1 MGGANAFLSGSADH
15 VCGIPRLPAGDG
27 AYSSLLLAS
36 SSDLERIMANP
47 IFAKKADKS
56 LAKAIKTAMKDG
68 ALSASEL
75 RDLIVAALDP
85 ATKKTVLPSVD
96 DVEYRDLRRFMR
108 KEKRLTTFDRV
119 ALEAFLALVY
129 PLKGPFTFPG
139 DVTSLE
145 GADPKGSGQCAALV
159 QTTIPIG
166 LTKTWREGIRVQGN
180 GAVIKKGTAVA
191 TFVDGYYPNNDHDNH
206 VAYYLEQDLSG
217 VTVID
222 QWLGKGVSSRLMRF
236 GLKRSDGLY
245 HDPSNNGAALSV
257 IMTK

>member
-1 MGGANAFLSGSADH
+1 
-15 VCGIPRLPAGDG
+15 
-27 AYSSLLLAS
+27 
-36 SSDLERIMANP
+36 MANP

-56 LAKAIKTAMKDG
+56 VAKAIKTAMKDG
-68 ALSASEL
+68 DLSASDL

-85 ATKKTVLPSVD
+85 ATKKTILPSLD

-108 KEKRLTTFDRV
+108 KEKRLSTFDRV
-119 ALEAFLALVY
+119 ALEAFLDLVY
-129 PLKGPFTFPG
+129 PLKGPFIFPG
-139 DVTSLE
+139 DVTTLE

-166 LTKTWREGIRVQGN
+166 LTKTWREGIRVRGN

-206 VAYYLEQDLSG
+206 VAYYLDQDLTG
-217 VTVID
+217 ITVID
-222 QWLGKGVSSRLMRF
+222 QWLGKGEVSSRMMRF
-236 GLKRSDGLY
+236 GLKSGDGLY

>member
-1 MGGANAFLSGSADH
+1 MPFLLIICAESH
-15 VCGIPRLPAGDG
+15 VCLRETALIVRCFWLRA
-27 AYSSLLLAS
+27 
-36 SSDLERIMANP
+36 SDLERIMANP

-75 RDLIVAALDP
+75 RDLMVAVLDP

-108 KEKRLTTFDRV
+108 KEKRLTTFDRL
-119 ALEAFLALVY
+119 ALEAFLDLVY
-129 PLKGPFTFPG
+129 PLKGPFIFPG
-139 DVTSLE
+139 DVTTLE

-166 LTKTWREGIRVQGN
+166 LTKTWREGIRVRGN

-206 VAYYLEQDLSG
+206 VAYYLDQDLTG

-222 QWLGKGVSSRLMRF
+222 QWFGKGEVSSRVMRF
-236 GLKRSDGLY
+236 GLKSGDGLY